1 MFCDLFEEEQNDLL
15 MDLLDIP
22 KKACDRRVCSPF
34 STQIFV
40 VFCLSWHAYLYVILI
55 FVHVSNDHLCV
66 SIMHALYI
74 CIYLIPGQL

>member
-34 STQIFV
+34 STKSFV

-55 FVHVSNDHLCV
+55 FVHVSVFL
-66 SIMHALYI
+66 
-74 CIYLIPGQL
+74 